1 MKPRIFSAWVLP
13 SAWIV
18 SILVHVSVLF
28 TVGAMTLAGG
38 RPAKP
43 GVSEIAINLSA
54 PPAPKAAAPAPQP
67 KAQPAP
73 QPKPKPKPK
82 AKPKPKPKPVAKPKP
97 KPEPKPE
104 PTPEPQV
111 AETKPTETPDESVNE
126 EASTQPLTQG
136 AKGMAGDPGKG
147 VHQSGDTENALNKYL
162 AKVRDTIDYNKQYPH
177 RAKMRRQQ
185 GTVKVSFVINASGR
199 AEQVEIT
206 ESSGSRILDRATKEL
221 VSRLRFDAPPK
232 ELDSSSV
239 PVHVI
244 APVDYD
250 LSNS

>member
-1 MKPRIFSAWVLP
+1 MMPQQPPFRWALLLLAFMITLVALVFASPEKTVELNTLGESAVNTAPAIRIK
-13 SAWIV
+13 
-18 SILVHVSVLF
+18 
-28 TVGAMTLAGG
+28 LAG
-38 RPAKP
+38 
-43 GVSEIAINLSA
+43 E
-54 PPAPKAAAPAPQP
+54 PAPKPEAAPKSEPEPQ
-67 KAQPAP
+67 
-73 QPKPKPKPK
+73 
-82 AKPKPKPKPVAKPKP
+82 
-97 KPEPKPE
+97 PEPKPE
-104 PTPEPQV
+104 PVPEPQV
-111 AETKPTETPDESVNE
+111 AETTPAETEDNNAE
-126 EASTQPLTQG
+126 EEVSAQPLTQG

-206 ESSGSRILDRATKEL
+206 ESSGSRILDRATREL
-221 VSRLRFDAPPK
+221 VARLRFDAPPK
-232 ELDSSSV
+232 ELDSGSV
-239 PVHVI
+239 PVKVI

>member
-1 MKPRIFSAWVLP
+1 MKPRNFSAWVFP
-13 SAWIV
+13 SAWII
-18 SILVHVSVLF
+18 SILVHVSVLV

-54 PPAPKAAAPAPQP
+54 PPAPKPAAPAPQP

-82 AKPKPKPKPVAKPKP
+82 PKPVAEPKP

-104 PTPEPQV
+104 PVPEPQV
-111 AETKPTETPDESVNE
+111 AETSPAETEDKNADEDVS
-126 EASTQPLTQG
+126 AQPLTQG

-206 ESSGSRILDRATKEL
+206 ESSGSRILDRATREL
-221 VSRLRFDAPPK
+221 VARLRFDAPPK
-232 ELDSSSV
+232 ELDSGSV
-239 PVHVI
+239 PVKVI

>member
-1 MKPRIFSAWVLP
+1 MKPRNLT
-13 SAWIV
+13 AWIV
-18 SILVHVSVLF
+18 SILVHVSVLV

-54 PPAPKAAAPAPQP
+54 PPAPKTAPKSIPP

-73 QPKPKPKPK
+73 QPRV
-82 AKPKPKPKPVAKPKP
+82 KPKPKPKPTAKPKPKP

-104 PTPEPQV
+104 PAPQPQV
-111 AETKPTETPDESVNE
+111 AETTATKTENEDTHE
-126 EASTQPLTQG
+126 EASAQPLTQG
-136 AKGMAGDPGKG
+136 AKGMAGAPGKG

-185 GTVKVSFVINASGR
+185 GTVKVYFVINASGR
-199 AEQVEIT
+199 AEQVKIT
-206 ESSGSRILDRATKEL
+206 KSSGSRILDRATQEL

-232 ELDSSSV
+232 ELDSSL

-244 APVDYD
+244 APVNYD
-250 LSNS
+250 LSNG